1 MKCNQTLPY
10 LLIRVLAAADTDR
23 LSNGLGGSVG
33 VVLKLLFHTGVELD
47 MIWNVNASWE
57 GLSR

>member
-1 MKCNQTLPY
+1 MLPY
-10 LLIRVLAAADTDR
+10 LLIRVLAALDTDR

-47 MIWNVNASWE
+47 MIWYVDSSWE
-57 GLSR
+57 GLCR